1 MFGDDD
7 AIRSHRARSVLIMKG
22 IFVAFA
28 LVLSRLWYLQI
39 YKGDILYDYSLKNR
53 LRREVVDAPRGMI
66 FSRNNKMLVN
76 NVPRF
81 DAVLTPQYLKNK
93 KETLEKLS
101 TILSMS
107 VDDIKKVL
115 KKKST
120 LAKYK
125 QVVIKRNIS
134 REEVA
139 KIETENHRVPGVSV
153 EAFISREYL
162 NKEVDSHVLGY
173 ISGISKPQI
182 PRLRKRNSFPYKLR
196 HLVGQYGLEEILDVT
211 LRGQDG
217 HEYVEVDALGR
228 KKRHKEIRSELS
240 SP

>member
-7 AIRSHRARSVLIMKG
+7 AIRSHKPRSVLILRG
-22 IFVAFA
+22 IFIGFA

-53 LRREVVDAPRGMI
+53 LRREVVEAPRGMI

-93 KETLEKLS
+93 KETLSHLS
-101 TILSMS
+101 GILSMS
-107 VDDIKKVL
+107 IADIKNIL
-115 KKKST
+115 KKNST

-125 QVVIKRNIS
+125 SIIIKKNIS

-139 KIETENHRVPGVSV
+139 KIETENNRVPG
-153 EAFISREYL
+153 
-162 NKEVDSHVLGY
+162 
-173 ISGISKPQI
+173 ISGEAV
-182 PRLRKRNSFPYKLR
+182 YK
-196 HLVGQYGLEEILDVT
+196 
-211 LRGQDG
+211 
-217 HEYVEVDALGR
+217 
-228 KKRHKEIRSELS
+228 
-240 SP
+240 